1 MKESEKAG
9 EARILPQEQYT
20 VSSLEKIFP
29 YKKPVLK
36 QSEYTIF
43 QNETFHFQVACF
55 GGVVCEHTRVEVK
68 CDLGDKVSVRR
79 VESVAG
85 AYAENIFR
93 KDDYYLVKRRPN
105 GQLYPDLLRPVY
117 PFGDGMRQNVWN
129 VFWVTVDGSSGL
141 PAGMH
146 EISVRVYSA
155 LAEYDK
161 TSVFRLTVLED
172 TLPETDFM
180 HTMWIHYDCIC
191 DRHGVRPFSRPFYKI
206 FEKYLESAVKHGVNM
221 LYTPLFTPAL
231 DTGEGSYRRTVQLVE
246 VRRENGE
253 YTFDFS
259 RLEEF
264 IAFVSARGIRYIEF
278 CHLAT
283 QWGGKHPP
291 KIEASVNG
299 VKRRIFGWEHDSSG
313 EEYLSFLNKI
323 MQELSAF
330 LRGKGLA
337 DRVYFHISDEP
348 GLDALERVKAI
359 KNVISRHFSEA
370 KIMDAV
376 GETEFIRSG
385 VVTHPVA
392 STDLFLKVPCEW
404 VYYACTQTENYL
416 SNRLLNM
423 PSQRTRILGLQ
434 MYRNG
439 VHGFLHW
446 SLNFYRTS
454 GAYEEIDPYCV
465 TDACAQFPAGDPFIV
480 YPTKDGVFESIR
492 HETLA
497 DGFADYRAMKLYESY
512 AGREK
517 AVELL
522 EKEGVKA
529 GFFEY
534 RRSAKWHISFRR
546 KLNKMIMQAKKQA
559 GK

>member
-1 MKESEKAG
+1 
-9 EARILPQEQYT
+9 
-20 VSSLEKIFP
+20 
-29 YKKPVLK
+29 
-36 QSEYTIF
+36 
-43 QNETFHFQVACF
+43 
-55 GGVVCEHTRVEVK
+55 
-68 CDLGDKVSVRR
+68 
-79 VESVAG
+79 
-85 AYAENIFR
+85 
-93 KDDYYLVKRRPN
+93 
-105 GQLYPDLLRPVY
+105 
-117 PFGDGMRQNVWN
+117 
-129 VFWVTVDGSSGL
+129 
-141 PAGMH
+141 
-146 EISVRVYSA
+146 
-155 LAEYDK
+155 
-161 TSVFRLTVLED
+161 
-172 TLPETDFM
+172 
-180 HTMWIHYDCIC
+180 
-191 DRHGVRPFSRPFYKI
+191 
-206 FEKYLESAVKHGVNM
+206 
-221 LYTPLFTPAL
+221 
-231 DTGEGSYRRTVQLVE
+231 
-246 VRRENGE
+246 
-253 YTFDFS
+253 
-259 RLEEF
+259 
-264 IAFVSARGIRYIEF
+264 
-278 CHLAT
+278 
-283 QWGGKHPP
+283 
-291 KIEASVNG
+291 
-299 VKRRIFGWEHDSSG
+299 
-313 EEYLSFLNKI
+313 
-323 MQELSAF
+323 
-330 LRGKGLA
+330 
-337 DRVYFHISDEP
+337 
-348 GLDALERVKAI
+348 
-359 KNVISRHFSEA
+359 
-370 KIMDAV
+370 MDAV

-534 RRSAKWHISFRR
+534 RRSAKWHISFRW